1 MRRTVLA
8 RRESPQGDGSYRKAL
23 AGARNFMIVTW

>member
-1 MRRTVLA
+1 MLA
-8 RRESPQGDGSYRKAL
+8 RRESPQGDESYRKAL